1 MKVNRLIALL
11 VAVPL
16 LFLAACGSPEATTS
30 DDPPVDDPPP
40 QDAAETTEDLSQTIT
55 SEDGSITI
63 SYPGSWAAEGLPGG
77 VFLYNSQE
85 LMDNPPLE
93 EIGANQLMGAV
104 EVAPAANVVDLGL
117 EEGASPLEILN
128 VLYSPIQEDG
138 VGQMDISGFDAGG
151 KAAAI
156 MTGGIAMDGQDAD
169 VIVVVVAVDAGY
181 GVINFI
187 TSSGEG
193 HRYEA
198 TARAIAGTFE
208 YQPVAVEG

>member
-16 LFLAACGSPEATTS
+16 LLLAACGSPEATTS
-30 DDPPVDDPPP
+30 DDPPAADPPP
-40 QDAAETTEDLSQTIT
+40 QDPAETTEDLSQTIT

-93 EIGANQLMGAV
+93 EIGTNQLMGAV

-128 VLYSPIQEDG
+128 ALYSPIQEDG
-138 VGQMDISGFDAGG
+138 GGLDISSFIADG
-151 KAAAI
+151 KDAAI